1 MDYFCVSPQ
10 FFEPQSI
17 FMILIATHELCF
29 LDAYNSSRLIS
40 LDKCP
45 GVRPI
50 GVGEVMRRIIGRA
63 IVTCVKNDLKFL
75 GGNLQLCLGQRC
87 GIEHAIHSLR
97 EAFEQPETQA
107 ILLIDAKN
115 AFNSLNR
122 DLALKNIEV
131 LCPSLY
137 LALSNSYKTPS
148 NLYVSHKVLQSR
160 EGTTQGDPLAM
171 AMYGLAI
178 LPLIEKV
185 SDDNL
190 IQKWYADDGNAAG
203 SVEALKVLL
212 SNLKLHGPSFG
223 YNVIK
228 CHLIT
233 KAEVVSDAKNVF
245 KGEEVDII
253 DGSRVLGSV
262 IGNVDSCRQYIEDQK
277 QNYLRILQ
285 KLTKHAKIAP
295 QNVYKCL
302 TNSVQQKLTF
312 LSRTT
317 PDTFDLLEEA
327 EKVINDH
334 LIPNLVCNTNYDETY
349 RDIFSLPVREG
360 GLNIIRSED
369 RILEYER
376 SKTISEQLS
385 LWDVSNVESE
395 QLKRIEKIRK
405 DKSVKMIESLDLLSE
420 TWTPADNT

>member
-1 MDYFCVSPQ
+1 
-10 FFEPQSI
+10 
-17 FMILIATHELCF
+17 
-29 LDAYNSSRLIS
+29 
-40 LDKCP
+40 
-45 GVRPI
+45 
-50 GVGEVMRRIIGRA
+50 
-63 IVTCVKNDLKFL
+63 
-75 GGNLQLCLGQRC
+75 
-87 GIEHAIHSLR
+87 
-97 EAFEQPETQA
+97 
-107 ILLIDAKN
+107 
-115 AFNSLNR
+115 
-122 DLALKNIEV
+122 
-131 LCPSLY
+131 
-137 LALSNSYKTPS
+137 
-148 NLYVSHKVLQSR
+148 
-160 EGTTQGDPLAM
+160 M

-212 SNLKLHGPSFG
+212 SKLKLHGPPFG

-233 KAEVVSDAKNVF
+233 KAGFVNDAKNVL

-285 KLTKHAKIAP
+285 KGAKHAKIAP

-302 TNSVQQKLTF
+302 TNSVQHKLTF

-327 EKVINDH
+327 EKVVNDH
-334 LIPNLVCNTNYDETY
+334 LIPNLVCNTNYDETF
-349 RDIFSLPVREG
+349 RDIFTPRT
-360 GLNIIRSED
+360 RRWTQHHPDD
-369 RILEYER
+369 RILKYER
-376 SKTISEQLS
+376 SKTISEPLS
-385 LWDVSNVESE
+385 LGDVSNIESE
-395 QLKRIEKIRK
+395 QLKRVAKIRK
-405 DKSVKMIESLDLLSE
+405 DKSVKMIEKKTSIKNCLNAKKCMQLI
-420 TWTPADNT
+420 

>member
-1 MDYFCVSPQ
+1 MYG
-10 FFEPQSI
+10 
-17 FMILIATHELCF
+17 L
-29 LDAYNSSRLIS
+29 
-40 LDKCP
+40 
-45 GVRPI
+45 
-50 GVGEVMRRIIGRA
+50 
-63 IVTCVKNDLKFL
+63 
-75 GGNLQLCLGQRC
+75 
-87 GIEHAIHSLR
+87 
-97 EAFEQPETQA
+97 A
-107 ILLIDAKN
+107 ILAMYG
-115 AFNSLNR
+115 
-122 DLALKNIEV
+122 LAIL
-131 LCPSLY
+131 
-137 LALSNSYKTPS
+137 
-148 NLYVSHKVLQSR
+148 
-160 EGTTQGDPLAM
+160 PLAIL

-212 SNLKLHGPSFG
+212 SKLKLHGPSFG

-233 KAEVVSDAKNVF
+233 KAEFVNDAKNVF

-277 QNYLRILQ
+277 QNYRRILQ
-285 KLTKHAKIAP
+285 KLAKHAKIAP

-302 TNSVQQKLTF
+302 TNSVQHKLTF
-312 LSRTT
+312 LSGTT

-360 GLNIIRSED
+360 ELNIIRPED

-376 SKTISEQLS
+376 SKTISEPLS
-385 LWDVSNVESE
+385 LGDVPNIESE
-395 QLKRIEKIRK
+395 QLKSWEDQKR
-405 DKSVKMIESLDLLSE
+405 
-420 TWTPADNT
+420 